1 MACKNLQMFFENFDL
16 KQNDIKL
23 KVKNVRTLD
32 INKINIHLVG
42 DIHKQPD

>member
-42 DIHKQPD
+42 DIHK